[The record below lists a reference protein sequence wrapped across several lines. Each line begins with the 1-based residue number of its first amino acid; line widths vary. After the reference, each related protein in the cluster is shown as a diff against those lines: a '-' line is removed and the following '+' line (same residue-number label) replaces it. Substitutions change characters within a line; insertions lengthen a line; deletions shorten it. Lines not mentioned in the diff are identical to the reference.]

1 MTSMPDLL
9 YGLRNICCTTF
20 HKLEILLFP
29 FLFFINCL
37 CYKIIRWDVASNAA
51 PAENIKHTF
60 TWISDV
66 HSKFLPYLLSMMQI
80 TCLLICLFLQNG
92 YQKRTARVV
101 PPCTYPGR

>member
-20 HKLEILLFP
+20 HKLESLLFS

-37 CYKIIRWDVASNAA
+37 CNKIIRWDVASNSA
-51 PAENIKHTF
+51 PTEISKTH

-66 HSKFLPYLLSMMQI
+66 HPKFLPYLFSMMQI
-80 TCLLICLFLQNG
+80 TCLFICLFLQNG
-92 YQKRTARVV
+92 YQKTTARVV
-101 PPCTYPGR
+101 PPSTYPGR